1 MTPRGRSCD
10 IVVPIL
16 EQDAQARPRRRQYDG
31 EAVLTR
37 RQFHARLLATPFLGA
52 LAPPRRETAPEPS
65 LVRATLAAGEL
76 ALRIRL
82 TADRLLRGGP
92 PAFTPEFILADLTP
106 GRDRRFA
113 EWSGD
118 LSGRYL
124 GALALLPPEGFDLRP
139 LAREILKQ
147 QREDGRFGDASLRFT
162 PGEIGARHMPLLWG
176 NGRLLVGL
184 LEYAEA
190 TGDGEAL
197 AGARRL
203 ADFLLGVREACAAP
217 EVAPRLASQGA
228 MGFICFTQLA
238 EGFALLHAATDD
250 RRYLEAARAMAPL
263 LGPRGTQHAHGYLT
277 TLRGLAMVATAASD
291 VRLLGDIVAR
301 YRDLVASSDLS
312 PYGGVLEYFG
322 GGPGPDAPRDEG
334 CAVAD
339 FLRLSLQLWRAT
351 GALDHLERAERCLM
365 NHFYFNQ
372 FATGD
377 FGHHVLFAQGFR
389 PTESVG
395 RAWWCCTMHGYR
407 AFRDVLD
414 QVVRRE
420 KDTTFV
426 DLVLDADVALP
437 GLSLSLRHTS
447 ETPDQSTL
455 TVEIRDASS
464 EPQGLSVRRP
474 SWAASTLVRFGGNL
488 IPRPAG
494 PYVSFHR
501 PWRVG
506 ETIELV
512 FEHAVRLETRA
523 GRADGSGTGPFDTK
537 ALLFV
542 GPWVMAVDDATDP
555 AFFSEP
561 WVDQNTILLPSSL
574 GTAETS
580 EGGGPFADSSRHLR
594 VQYVHGGFPG
604 THPLTL
610 QPLSE
615 ATGRAPGTV
624 AAWLRYQRP

>member
-1 MTPRGRSCD
+1 M
-10 IVVPIL
+10 
-16 EQDAQARPRRRQYDG
+16 
-31 EAVLTR
+31 LTR
-37 RQFHARLLATPFLGA
+37 RQFHARLLSTPLLGA
-52 LAPPRRETAPEPS
+52 LAPPRKEAAPEPS

-92 PAFTPEFILADLTP
+92 PAFTPEFILADVTT
-106 GRDRRFA
+106 GGDRRFA

-139 LAREILKQ
+139 LARDLLKQ
-147 QREDGRFGDASLRFT
+147 QREDGRFGDPSLRFN
-162 PGEIGARHMPLLWG
+162 PGEIGPRHMPLLWG

-184 LEYAEA
+184 LEYAET

-203 ADFLLGVREACAAP
+203 GDFLAGVREACAAP

-238 EGFALLHAATDD
+238 EGFALLAAATDD
-250 RRYLEAARAMAPL
+250 RRYLEAARAIAPL

-277 TLRGLAMVATAASD
+277 TLRGLALVAAATSD
-291 VRLLGDIVAR
+291 RHLLGDVETR
-301 YRDLVASSDLS
+301 YRDLVASPDLS

-322 GGPGPDAPRDEG
+322 GGTGAEAPRDEG

-351 GALDHLERAERCLM
+351 GTLDYLERAERCLL

-377 FGHHVLFAQGFR
+377 FGHHVLFARGFR

-447 ETPDQSTL
+447 ESPDQSTL
-455 TVEIRDASS
+455 TVEVRDASS
-464 EPQGLSVRRP
+464 EAQGLSVRRP
-474 SWAASTLVRFGGNL
+474 SWAASTLVRFGGTL

-494 PYVSFHR
+494 PYVGFHR
-501 PWRVG
+501 PWRAG
-506 ETIELV
+506 ETLELV
-512 FEHAVRLETRA
+512 FEHALRLETRE
-523 GRADGSGTGPFDTK
+523 GRAIGSDPRPVDK
-537 ALLFV
+537 DALLFV
-542 GPWVMAVDDATDP
+542 GPWLMAVDDASDP

-561 WVDQNTILLPSSL
+561 WVDENTVLLPSSL
-574 GTAETS
+574 GAAETT
-580 EGGGPFADSSRHLR
+580 EGSGPLADPARHLR
-594 VQYVHGGFPG
+594 VQYLHGGFPG
-604 THPLTL
+604 TYPLTL
-610 QPLSE
+610 RPLSE

-624 AAWLRYQRP
+624 ATWLRYRRP